1 MVIFNKERSCDLFL
15 QAAMSITNTPFTAQD
30 KNLPSY
36 EIPAYRKQKPKW
48 DFVQDMFEGR
58 SAWFSFSAI
67 HASGRITDPIKAMKY
82 LPLEA
87 EEPEA
92 EYAKRLSRSYFVR
105 KFRDSIESFS
115 GFLSSFVL
123 SEDTHLSIKEYIDD
137 VDLQGNSLEVF
148 LRAADI
154 KALKDEHCFILTE
167 FPKRPESISN
177 ALEEREYNLR
187 PYFVLIDARDILNW
201 KLAPDNRTLLQV
213 TIRENIHEEVGIY
226 GVEAKTRYRV
236 LTPGRYQVFEIDD
249 GALILS
255 EEGFTSLDY
264 IPLEPYSLTN
274 TDGSPWV
281 GEPPLYDLAELNLK
295 HYQKTSEKDE
305 AMHKCNMAVLQVQ
318 ELSPNP
324 RGENE
329 PEPMVRIGPNTCLWN
344 VDARFIEPS
353 GSAIGATQSDID
365 RLEMEMDKRTLSF
378 LSGNEVQRTATE
390 VSMFGAPVQANLSSM
405 ARAKQ
410 SNTQRL
416 FKNWASY
423 IKPTKNGGTVVVDQ
437 KILQAAMDAATM
449 GTLLQ
454 MRGAGEISR
463 KTFLTLLKLGKALPK
478 DFDIDNEITF
488 LLEEAKANLAMAMA
502 AQQTQ

>member
-1 MVIFNKERSCDLFL
+1 
-15 QAAMSITNTPFTAQD
+15 MSITTPTDTLTTSQD
-30 KNLPSY
+30 KDLPSY

-48 DFVQDMFEGR
+48 DFVADMFEGR

-67 HASGRITDPIKAMKY
+67 HASGRITNPIKALKY

-87 EEPEA
+87 EEPED
-92 EYAKRLSRSYFVR
+92 EYVKRLSRSYFVR

-123 SEDTHLSIKEYIDD
+123 SEDTHPGIIDYKDD

-148 LRAADI
+148 LRTADI
-154 KALKDEHCFILTE
+154 KALRDDHCFILTE
-167 FPKRPESISN
+167 FPRRPEFISN
-177 ALEEREYNLR
+177 ALEEREYKLR
-187 PYFVLIDARDILNW
+187 PYFVLIDARDVLNW

-213 TIRENIHEEVGIY
+213 TIREKVHEDSGMY
-226 GVEAKTRYRV
+226 GTEEKTRYRV
-236 LTPGRYQVFEIDD
+236 LTPGKYQIFEIDN
-249 GALILS
+249 GGLLLV

-264 IPLEPYSLTN
+264 IPLEAYSLTN
-274 TDGSPWV
+274 TDGSPWI

-305 AMHKCNMAVLQVQ
+305 AMHKCNMAVLEVQ

-344 VDARFIEPS
+344 VSARFVEPS
-353 GSAIGATQSDID
+353 GSAIGATQADID

-410 SNTQRL
+410 SNSQRL
-416 FKNWASY
+416 FKNWAAY
-423 IKPTKNGGTVVVDQ
+423 LKPVAGKGTGSVIVDE
-437 KILQAAMDAATM
+437 KILQAAMDA
-449 GTLLQ
+449 GTLGALLQ
-454 MRGAGEISR
+454 VRGAGEISR
-463 KTFLTLLKLGKALPK
+463 KTFLTLLKQGKALPK
-478 DFDIDNEITF
+478 DLDIDNEIKA
-488 LLEEAKANLAMAMA
+488 LQDEAKTNMTLQLQYQSAAAA
-502 AQQTQ
+502 AQATMSQ